1 MPKFFIESNQINN
14 NTIKIKG
21 EDVNHIAN
29 VLRKQIGDELNIC
42 NSTTSDNF
50 LCKIIEINKE
60 NIICDI
66 IERIENKSDNSPNI
80 TIFQGLPK
88 ADKMELIIQKCTELG
103 VNEFVPL
110 QMERCVV
117 KLDSKNEAKKI
128 ERWQKIAETAAK
140 QCGRNN
146 IPKVENLINIKKL
159 CNLLDKYDIVLVA
172 YEQEKENTLKIKLKD
187 IKDKKN
193 INIAVVIGPEGG
205 IEASEIEELKDSGA
219 EIITLGERI
228 LRTETVGIAM
238 ASIIMYELE

>member
-60 NIICDI
+60 SIICDI

>member
-60 NIICDI
+60 SIICDI

-172 YEQEKENTLKIKLKD
+172 YEQEKENTLKIKVL
-187 IKDKKN
+187 I
-193 INIAVVIGPEGG
+193 
-205 IEASEIEELKDSGA
+205 
-219 EIITLGERI
+219 
-228 LRTETVGIAM
+228 
-238 ASIIMYELE
+238 

>member
-60 NIICDI
+60 SIICDI

-128 ERWQKIAETAAK
+128 ERWQKIVETAAK

>member
-1 MPKFFIESNQINN
+1 MPKFFIESNQNNN
-14 NTIKIKG
+14 NTIEIKG

-50 LCKIIEINKE
+50 LCKIIDITKDNILCEILEYKE
-60 NIICDI
+60 NK
-66 IERIENKSDNSPNI
+66 NDNSPNI

-103 VNEFVPL
+103 VNEFIPV

-117 KLDSKNEAKKI
+117 KLDSKSEVKKI

>member
-60 NIICDI
+60 SIICDI

-172 YEQEKENTLKIKLKD
+172 YEQEKEKTLKIKLKD

>member
-1 MPKFFIESNQINN
+1 MPKFFIESNHINN

-60 NIICDI
+60 SIICDI